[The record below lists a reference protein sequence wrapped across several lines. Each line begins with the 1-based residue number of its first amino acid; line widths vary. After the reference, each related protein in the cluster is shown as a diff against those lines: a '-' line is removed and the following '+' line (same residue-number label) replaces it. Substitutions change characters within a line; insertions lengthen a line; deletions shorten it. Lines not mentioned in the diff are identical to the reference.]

1 MSENWRLFIALHL
14 PSEVIAALDTAQHH
28 LRVTVPPGVVS
39 WVAPRSIHLT
49 LKFLGDVPL
58 NQRESIAEALT
69 TVARAHAPFDLS
81 TGGLGCFPHQRNP
94 RVVWIGVQGQLK
106 ALQLLRDAVEGV
118 IAPLGYP
125 TEDRPFSPHLTLG
138 RVRRDASRSA
148 VQTLGAVM
156 ASATAPPPVTW
167 TVTEVGLFRSELK
180 PTGAVYTLLHRA
192 PLSQEAGR

>member
-1 MSENWRLFIALHL
+1 MSESWRLFVALHL
-14 PSEVIAALDTAQHH
+14 PSEVIATLDAAQHL
-28 LRVTVPPGVVS
+28 LRAAVPQGAIS

-49 LKFLGDVPL
+49 LKFLGEVPL
-58 NQRESIAEALT
+58 NQRDAITEALT
-69 TVARAHAPFDLS
+69 TVACAHAPFDLS

-106 ALQLLRDAVEGV
+106 ALQLLRDAVEGA

-138 RVRRDASRSA
+138 RVRRDAQRSA
-148 VQTLGAVM
+148 VQTLGAAI
-156 ASATAPPPVTW
+156 ASVAAPPAVTW
-167 TVTEVGLFRSELK
+167 TVTEVALFRSELK

-192 PLSQEAGR
+192 RLSQLPGR